1 MNRNVKQA
9 PQEHDILRTR
19 YCKVSS
25 FENDKLTNCR
35 APRYICAYTVADLN
49 IRVGASSGGP
59 YTPSDS
65 SSENIPSVLAES
77 VLAGINEELC
87 ASGFSG
93 EVAYKGDHTYELVGV
108 ESEDFECV
116 DTAYILFKKH
126 VLDAYV
132 RQVESHP
139 QIWWGW
145 NAIMTDKFTSPPRI
159 RLGMTRGD
167 ETIISLQR
175 ILGSVRFVSNGYC
188 TKDEIVVSAWVY
200 LDDLIEEE
208 SLSPATKSELRIA
221 GSNFKHPRE
230 FLNEVVSLV

>member
-1 MNRNVKQA
+1 MNHNVKQA
-9 PQEHDILRTR
+9 PHECDILRTR

-65 SSENIPSVLAES
+65 SSENIPSVLAEG

-93 EVAYKGDHTYELVGV
+93 EIVYKGDHTYKLVGV

-116 DTAYILFKKH
+116 DTACILFKKH
-126 VLDAYV
+126 VLEAYAN
-132 RQVESHP
+132 QVESETH
-139 QIWWGW
+139 IWWGW
-145 NAIMTDKFTSPPRI
+145 SAIASDKYSPACI
-159 RLGMTRGD
+159 RLGMTRD
-167 ETIISLQR
+167 EETIISLQR

-208 SLSPATKSELRIA
+208 TLTPATKSELRFA
-221 GSNFKHPRE
+221 GYNFKHCRE
-230 FLNEVVSLV
+230 CSNEVVSLM